1 MAIQHYIFDIDDT
14 LYLERDYVRS
24 GFDAVGR
31 ALSDER
37 FGAYCW
43 DLFCH
48 GVRGNTFEL
57 ALQKYPHSQSVS
69 TLVDIYRTHRPDI
82 SLCDD
87 ARAFIESL
95 PAWCGVISDGPIAS
109 QRVKFQALGLVPW
122 IDCPIFTA
130 EIAAPKPSPVP
141 YILASWALSAPPQA
155 CAYVADNPA
164 KDFAGARAC
173 GMATIR
179 IRRPGGLHAEE
190 PSLDDVDREIES
202 LRALMRNA

>member
-57 ALQKYPHSQSVS
+57 ALQK
-69 TLVDIYRTHRPDI
+69 
-82 SLCDD
+82 
-87 ARAFIESL
+87 
-95 PAWCGVISDGPIAS
+95 
-109 QRVKFQALGLVPW
+109 
-122 IDCPIFTA
+122 
-130 EIAAPKPSPVP
+130 
-141 YILASWALSAPPQA
+141 
-155 CAYVADNPA
+155 
-164 KDFAGARAC
+164 
-173 GMATIR
+173 
-179 IRRPGGLHAEE
+179 
-190 PSLDDVDREIES
+190 
-202 LRALMRNA
+202 

>member
-1 MAIQHYIFDIDDT
+1 M
-14 LYLERDYVRS
+14 
-24 GFDAVGR
+24 
-31 ALSDER
+31 
-37 FGAYCW
+37 
-43 DLFCH
+43 
-48 GVRGNTFEL
+48 
-57 ALQKYPHSQSVS
+57 S

-109 QRVKFQALGLVPW
+109 QRAKFQALGLVPW